1 MSGLLVTS
9 QTMVQCL
16 HGGMAAPGAPNPRV
30 TVNGA
35 PTLLVPTTHAIAG
48 CTLIN
53 TIGNPF
59 CVTGIWTAGSKRV
72 TSNNQAL
79 VITTGQS
86 KCINTNTQLLVPA
99 PQQKVSAT

>member
-1 MSGLLVTS
+1 MSGFLVTS
-9 QTMVQCL
+9 QTTVQCL

-48 CTLIN
+48 CSLTN
-53 TIGNPF
+53 TTGAPF
-59 CVTGIWTAGSKRV
+59 CTTGVWTAGTTRV
-72 TSNNQAL
+72 TSNDQAL

-86 KCINTNTQLLVPA
+86 RCINTNTQLTVPA